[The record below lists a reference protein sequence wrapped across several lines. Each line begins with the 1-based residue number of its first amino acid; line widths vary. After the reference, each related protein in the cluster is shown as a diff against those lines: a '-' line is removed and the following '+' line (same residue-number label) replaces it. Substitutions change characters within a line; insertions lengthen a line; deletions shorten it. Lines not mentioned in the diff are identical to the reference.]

1 MRTLLIAV
9 GNPSRHDDGAAKS
22 ALEMFPE
29 VPDVRRRDVMQLTP
43 EMAVDIAGYDQVIFL
58 DAEVGKRELT
68 IKPIGSPDGRF
79 ELTHVWSPED
89 VVGMAQELFQFKG
102 RAYVCGIPALDLSPG
117 EGLSRRAGSAAREA
131 VAVIQCL
138 LGRERAAAH
147 ERALRAP
154 EEPPRTL
161 VLGLGNLVLSDDG
174 VGVHAVE
181 RLRRDPRFPFGV
193 ELTDGGTQGLNLT
206 GYVSRFERV
215 LAIDAIDAGQEPGT
229 IIRLEGAALEK
240 MPGKASVHQLAFAD
254 LSIALTLLGE
264 RPVEIVLLGV
274 QPQSTE
280 WSVELTAPVQAALEE
295 LTDLVLEQL
304 EAWSYAQT
312 GAAAHG

>member
-1 MRTLLIAV
+1 MQTLLIAL
-9 GNPSRHDDGAAKS
+9 GNPARRDDGAAKA
-22 ALEMFPE
+22 ALEMFP
-29 VPDVRRRDVMQLTP
+29 VSPDVRMREVMQLTP
-43 EMAVDIAGYDQVIFL
+43 ETAAEISGYDTVIFL

-68 IKPIGSPDGRF
+68 IKLVTSTGVRF
-79 ELTHVWSPED
+79 ELAHVWAAEE
-89 VVGMAQELFQFKG
+89 VVGMARELFQFKG

-117 EGLSRRAGSAAREA
+117 EGLSRRTSFAVREA
-131 VAVIQCL
+131 VGVVQCL
-138 LGRERAAAH
+138 LDRERAAAH

-181 RLRRDPRFPFGV
+181 RLRRDPRFPRGV
-193 ELTDGGTQGLNLT
+193 ELTDGGTQGLNLA

-215 LAIDAIDAGQEPGT
+215 LAIDAIDAGQAPGT
-229 IIRLEGAALEK
+229 IVRLEGPALER

-280 WSVELTAPVQAALEE
+280 WSVELTPLVQGALEE
-295 LTDLVLEQL
+295 LTNLVLEQL
-304 EAWSYAQT
+304 EAWSYSHA